1 MNKYEL
7 NFAISPSV
15 SDEER
20 EGIINKVNE
29 ILISNGATD
38 VNIEKTGLRKFAYT
52 IKFKNE
58 GFYVLVNFNADS
70 SVPAK
75 LTNFF
80 KINEN
85 VLRFICIA
93 K

>member
-7 NFAISPSV
+7 NFAISPSITE
-15 SDEER
+15 EER
-20 EGIINKVNE
+20 EAIINKVNE
-29 ILISNGATD
+29 ILVSNGATD

-52 IKFKNE
+52 IKAKNE

-70 SVPAK
+70 TVPSK
-75 LTNFF
+75 LTNYF

>member
-7 NFAISPSV
+7 NFAISPSI
-15 SDEER
+15 SEEER
-20 EGIINKVNE
+20 EGIINKVND
-29 ILISNGATD
+29 ILVQNNATD

-58 GFYVLVNFNADS
+58 GFYVLVNFTADS
-70 SVPAK
+70 TVPSK

>member
-15 SDEER
+15 SEEER
-20 EGIINKVNE
+20 ENIINKVTE
-29 ILISNGATD
+29 IITANGGAD
-38 VNIEKTGLRKFAYT
+38 VNVEKTGLRKFAYT

-58 GFYVLVNFNADS
+58 GFYCLVNFASDS
-70 SVPAK
+70 TVPAK
-75 LTNFF
+75 LTNYF

>member
-7 NFAISPSV
+7 NFAISPSITE
-15 SDEER
+15 EER
-20 EGIINKVNE
+20 EAIINKVNE
-29 ILISNGATD
+29 ILVSNGATD

-70 SVPAK
+70 TVPSK
-75 LTNFF
+75 LTNYF

>member
-15 SDEER
+15 TEEER
-20 EGIINKVNE
+20 EGIINKVTD
-29 ILISNGATD
+29 ILNQNGATE
-38 VNIEKTGLRKFAYT
+38 VNVEKTGLRKFAYT
-52 IKFKNE
+52 INFKNE
-58 GFYVLVNFNADS
+58 GFYVLVNFNAPAN
-70 SVPAK
+70 VPAL
-75 LTNFF
+75 LTNYF